1 MSPRFVE
8 FWVSESAARHM
19 LEKHDVTVEEALEA
33 AYSTDAWTPLH
44 AAPDDSPNW
53 TPEPRYGIPGKT
65 DDGRRLWVIVAHEG
79 SGVGRILTAFEPASA
94 TARAR
99 HRRMRGN

>member
-1 MSPRFVE
+1 MSPRVVE
-8 FWVSESAARHM
+8 FRISAGAARHM

-33 AYSTDAWTPLH
+33 AHSTEVWMSVH
-44 AAPDDSPNW
+44 SAPDGSRNW

-79 SGVGRILTAFEPASA
+79 RGVGRILTAFEPTGAA
-94 TARAR
+94 AKAR